1 MKEEDKVD
9 TINYTN
15 TNTNTD
21 NFMSENENNM
31 TKETE
36 EKKVVKKN
44 KENENENEIDFTDLK
59 EKEENCCSDNKGQT
73 LLNKNEFLPTYPQ
86 KKTFFET
93 EYIKRVA
100 LIFIYLI
107 TYIYSAIYIRI
118 NALDLIPIKASY
130 VQGAILSIF
139 IPISFFISSNIN
151 FKKNKIYMS
160 QEKEVL
166 NEEIEK
172 NMKEG
177 LSDFMNRKYYEV
189 YYYYI
194 SKFYILTAF
203 FSVLYILSIYCFHQ
217 GISYTQPL
225 FGQLFVP
232 FISFIIVIM
241 ETIDHKRRKYDIFK
255 ILNLICIIIISLLF
269 MTSYIK
275 NNNLNKDH
283 NYIYSITFL
292 GVFTLCQSILIYFMN
307 KVFQKYY
314 YYVDVLEFV
323 GYMGIYI
330 TVIVPLILV
339 ILYAIFY
346 SELIQNNPSGNL
358 LFIILGKAFIS
369 TCICDL
375 SLAYILKYFSIKII
389 CKLLVINLSLIYL
402 IFYIVTGK
410 DKILNDFYFIFGQ
423 ILSLA
428 LIALLIRDIYKKN
441 LKREVY
447 EINKQKIRASL

>member
-1 MKEEDKVD
+1 MEEKVD

-15 TNTNTD
+15 TNTNTE
-21 NFMSENENNM
+21 NFMSENENNI

-36 EKKVVKKN
+36 EKKVEKKN
-44 KENENENEIDFTDLK
+44 KENENEIDFTDLK
-59 EKEENCCSDNKGQT
+59 EKDENFGSDNKGEI
-73 LLNKNEFLPTYPQ
+73 LINKDDFLPTHPQ
-86 KKTFFET
+86 KKKFFET
-93 EYIKRVA
+93 QYIKRVS
-100 LIFIYLI
+100 LIVIYLI

-118 NALDLIPIKASY
+118 NSLNLIPIKASY

-139 IPISFFISSNIN
+139 IPISFFISSNRN
-151 FKKNKIYMS
+151 FKKNKKYMS

-194 SKFYILTAF
+194 SKFYMLTAF
-203 FSVLYILSIYCFHQ
+203 FSVLYIISIYCFHQ

-232 FISFIIVIM
+232 LISFIIVIM
-241 ETIDHKRRKYDIFK
+241 ETIDHKRRKCDIFK
-255 ILNLICIIIISLLF
+255 ILNLICIIIISFLF
-269 MTSYIK
+269 MISYIK
-275 NNNLNKDH
+275 NNNLNMDH
-283 NYIYSITFL
+283 NYIYSIIFL
-292 GVFTLCQSILIYFMN
+292 GVFTLSQSALIYFMN
-307 KVFQKYY
+307 KVFHKYY
-314 YYVDVLEFV
+314 YYVDILEFV

-339 ILYAIFY
+339 VLYAIFY

-358 LFIILGKAFIS
+358 LFIILGKAFFS

-375 SLAYILKYFSIKII
+375 SLAYILKYFSIKIT

-410 DKILNDFYFIFGQ
+410 DKIFSDFYFIFGQ
-423 ILSLA
+423 ILSLV